1 MRKNQ
6 EPYNIGLDIGT
17 SSIGWSI
24 MNDNFD
30 LMRVKGKKGIGVRL
44 YNEGQSAAERRM
56 HRTARRR
63 YGRRKW
69 RLRLLED
76 FFDEH
81 MAEVDDTFFARLKDS
96 SISPKDDKKY
106 RKSLLFPKSKGLT
119 YQDDGEFYK
128 KYPTM
133 YHLRYALMT
142 EHRKFDLREIYLA
155 FHHMV
160 KYRGNFLYDTS
171 VDSFEAKNLDIKG
184 KFDEINDLLSSYTD
198 FYVDNSNAALVES
211 ILLEKNTTRKDKAKK
226 IAKLLHVEDKE
237 KGKNKKSKDLATQ
250 ISNAVLGLKCN
261 FHLIFELQQKYSF
274 DLCSEKT
281 EENIANLSEVLDEN
295 QKMLLM
301 ILKEIQDQVMLNA
314 FVPSGMS
321 LSEAMMQKYDDY
333 GEQLKIYHE
342 LEHSVSDDLAAKL
355 RGAYRDYND
364 NIIKRIDGDNKKDTF
379 YKRVKNILTKISKEY
394 VDQDVLESCGKLK
407 KLIDEN
413 KLFIR
418 QRTAAN
424 GFLPHQLH
432 QIEMRKIIDNQKEY
446 YPWLAEPNP
455 NEKRRV
461 YSKYKV
467 EELIAFRIPY
477 YVGPLVDP
485 NNADK
490 NKEARFSWM
499 VRKKDG
505 KITPWNFGDKVDR
518 AESANNFIERMK
530 SKDTYLLGE
539 DVVPKE
545 SMLYQKYEV
554 LNELNNVRINDN
566 GLSDS
571 FEDVKLKQAIYNDLF
586 KKQKVVKVTEL
597 QNYLVQN
604 HKYLVKPK
612 ISGLADENR
621 FLSSLST
628 YSDLKTIFGDKVDDR
643 TYFNDFEKMVEY
655 STVFEDGHVYNQKL
669 DEFTWLTKEE
679 KGKIG
684 KKRYRGWG
692 KLSKK
697 LLTGLRDKNYHTIM
711 DNLWETNRNFMQI
724 QTSDEFPKQI
734 AEENEKHLKGSVSDA
749 INDMYTSPAN
759 KKAIRQVLRVVDD
772 IQKAMGYAPSS
783 ISLEFAREDGPSV
796 RTVSRA
802 NRMKSIYDRYA
813 AEVSEEV
820 MKDLDGVIKNKQS
833 LNDRLYLYFEQ
844 QGKDIYSGHPLD
856 FDKVISGQEYD
867 IDHILPQAVIKDD
880 SLDNRVLTTKALNN
894 DVKSK
899 GVPCRMFN
907 GMHSFWKNLYDKGF
921 ISRRKFNNLTTDPEN
936 IDKYKMK
943 GFVNRQLVETRQI
956 IKLVANVLNDKYQ
969 NDDVDIIEVRAEL
982 THDIRKHFKFYKN
995 RNVNDYHHAFDAY
1008 LTSFVGQYLFK
1019 KYPNLRPL
1027 FDYNDFMKVPDNVF
1041 KQLHGNNFLGEFLN
1055 KSGDI
1060 ISTDGNFVLNK
1071 EEMINKLNKAYAF
1084 KKMLV
1089 TKEVGQR
1096 TGAMFNE
1103 TRYPAPNSRKAAL
1116 KYSRMPKPDSLISVK
1131 DYKNTDIYG
1140 GYSGKNDAYMVIVDM
1155 GKQYMVVGVPVR
1167 YTEKLDKLRIK
1178 NSELYRDELREVL
1191 SMDKTLLDSKG
1202 NVKRFDIVLDR
1213 VLYDQLIED
1222 GNELFTLGSS
1232 KYKRNF
1238 RQLFLDKQCIE
1249 ILDSSATPQPT
1260 DEELIWVYDQIL
1272 DKVDKYFELY
1282 DINRQRETLRKGR
1295 AAFCSLPNMSMKKD
1309 DVTKKKI
1316 LNEILVAL
1324 HANESESNCEKIGK
1338 KVFGRLQ
1345 VPGGIKLSKEAKL
1358 IYQSP
1363 TGLFER
1369 VVYLKNL

>member
-81 MAEVDDTFFARLKDS
+81 MAEVDDTFFARLKNS
-96 SISPKDDKKY
+96 NISPKDDKKY
-106 RKSLLFPKSKGLT
+106 RKSLLFPKSKGVT

-211 ILLEKNTTRKDKAKK
+211 ILLERNTTRKDKSKK

-237 KGKNKKSKDLATQ
+237 KVKNKKAKDLATQ

-333 GEQLKIYHE
+333 GEQLKIYHG
-342 LEHSVSDDLAAKL
+342 LEHSVSDDSAAEL

-364 NIIKRIDGDNKKDTF
+364 NIAKRDEFYNKLK
-379 YKRVKNILTKISKEY
+379 KILSDMDKEN
-394 VDQDVLESCGKLK
+394 VNQDVLESCGKLK

-424 GFLPHQLH
+424 GVLPHQLH

-461 YSKYKV
+461 YSKYKI

-485 NNADK
+485 NDADK

-505 KITPWNFGDKVDR
+505 EITPWNFDDKVDR

-545 SMLYQKYEV
+545 SMLYQEYEV

-586 KKQKVVKVTEL
+586 KKQKIVKITDL

-628 YSDLKTIFGDKVDDR
+628 YSDLKIIFGDKVDDR

-679 KGKIG
+679 KQKIG

-697 LLTGLRDKNYHTIM
+697 LLTGLRDKNNHTIM

-724 QTSDEFPKQI
+724 QTADEFPKQI
-734 AEENEKHLKGSVSDA
+734 AEENERHLKGSVSDA

-759 KKAIRQVLRVVDD
+759 KKAIRQVLKVVDD

-802 NRMKSIYDRYA
+802 NRMKSIYEKYA
-813 AEVSEEV
+813 SEVSEEV
-820 MKDLDGVIKNKQS
+820 MKDLDGVIKDKKG

-844 QGKDIYSGHPLD
+844 QGKDMYSGHPLD

-899 GVPCRMFN
+899 GVPCKMFN

-921 ISRRKFNNLTTDPEN
+921 ISRRKFNNLTTNPEN

-1027 FDYNDFMKVPDNVF
+1027 FDYNDFMKVSDNVF

-1096 TGAMFNE
+1096 TGAMFDE
-1103 TRYPAPNSRKAAL
+1103 TIYSAKSGKTLIKL
-1116 KYSRMPKPDSLISVK
+1116 KK
-1131 DYKNTDIYG
+1131 DRDTSIYG
-1140 GYSGKNDAYMVIVDM
+1140 GHSGNKDAYMVIVYT
-1155 GKQYMVVGVPVR
+1155 GKGYKVIGIPVR
-1167 YTEKLDKLRIK
+1167 YAER
-1178 NSELYRDELREVL
+1178 
-1191 SMDKTLLDSKG
+1191 LDSLRKNDVDVFNDMLNRLIESKFG
-1202 NVKRFDIVLDR
+1202 KKSKNKQFRIVIDK
-1213 VLYDQLIED
+1213 VLYNQLIQD
-1222 GNELFTLGSS
+1222 GNLLFTLGSAA
-1232 KYKRNF
+1232 YQHNF
-1238 RQLFLDKQCIE
+1238 RQLFLDKRALE
-1249 ILDSSATPQPT
+1249 ILDKVATPKPT
-1260 DEELIWVYDQIL
+1260 DDDLIMVYDQIL
-1272 DKVDKYFELY
+1272 ERVDKYFELY
-1282 DINRQRETLRKGR
+1282 DNGGCREALHKGR
-1295 AAFCSLPNMSMKKD
+1295 ELFCKLPVSKRNEK
-1309 DVTKKKI
+1309 DVTKRDMIYTI
-1316 LNEILVAL
+1316 LDGL
-1324 HANESESNCEKIGK
+1324 HANGKIVSCLEIGK
-1338 KVFGRLQ
+1338 KGPFGQ
-1345 VPGGIKLSKEAKL
+1345 MQKKTGINLSENAKL

-1369 VVYLKNL
+1369 VVCLKDL